1 MARQFTIRKPLT
13 LASLLAGVACVGH
26 AQQSDAPFLLDPIVI
41 TATQGERSQRDAPAS
56 ITVIDGQELRQRPM
70 NDLSDAL
77 AAVPGVALDGIGL
90 GNRGIRIRGMDTDH
104 TLVLV
109 DGARISTSASAVAH
123 SDYEHGWIPA
133 AAIDRVEVVRGPM
146 SSLYGSEALGGVV
159 NVITRRPGDSWE
171 GAVNANATA
180 PDDGGDQ
187 RSVSTYAGGPLVPG
201 TLGLSLWAEHRRR
214 DAMALPDDPRRTALG
229 QQNATIAGLGL
240 LWTPDQHQKVDIS
253 LGYGRERRWN
263 DILSGPSAYRSYDEI
278 RRNRASLSHE
288 GDWGWAETRLRLTR
302 TDIERTNSRSDGGAA
317 GGPNRLTDTTLDGQ
331 LVVAPLDNHRLTLGA
346 ELRDERLKDPTVN
359 DAGRKDATHHA
370 AYLQDEIALGDRLEL
385 VLGTRFDRHEAFGWQ
400 TSPRV
405 ICGSPDYFKRHG
417 RPASVSDRHGGGAS
431 QGGPVEFRPYRRADA
446 GGGGLGRGHGGP
458 GGASGRSAAD
468 HRGDEDGNRPAR
480 RPERNRQNR
489 PRHTRHTDRRK
500 RPARRNRIG

>member
-1 MARQFTIRKPLT
+1 
-13 LASLLAGVACVGH
+13 
-26 AQQSDAPFLLDPIVI
+26 
-41 TATQGERSQRDAPAS
+41 
-56 ITVIDGQELRQRPM
+56 QRPM

-104 TLVLV
+104 TLILV
-109 DGARISTSASAVAH
+109 DGARISTSASAVAN

-159 NVITRRPGDSWE
+159 DVITRRPGDSWE
-171 GAVNANATA
+171 GAVSANATA

-187 RSVSTYAGGPLVPG
+187 RSVSAYAGGPLVPG

-263 DILSGPSAYRSYDEI
+263 DILSGLSAYRSYDEI

-302 TDIERTNSRSDGGAA
+302 TDIKRTNSRSDGGAA
-317 GGPNRLTDTTLDGQ
+317 GGPN
-331 LVVAPLDNHRLTLGA
+331 
-346 ELRDERLKDPTVN
+346 
-359 DAGRKDATHHA
+359 
-370 AYLQDEIALGDRLEL
+370 
-385 VLGTRFDRHEAFGWQ
+385 
-400 TSPRV
+400 
-405 ICGSPDYFKRHG
+405 
-417 RPASVSDRHGGGAS
+417 
-431 QGGPVEFRPYRRADA
+431 
-446 GGGGLGRGHGGP
+446 
-458 GGASGRSAAD
+458 
-468 HRGDEDGNRPAR
+468 
-480 RPERNRQNR
+480 
-489 PRHTRHTDRRK
+489 
-500 RPARRNRIG
+500 